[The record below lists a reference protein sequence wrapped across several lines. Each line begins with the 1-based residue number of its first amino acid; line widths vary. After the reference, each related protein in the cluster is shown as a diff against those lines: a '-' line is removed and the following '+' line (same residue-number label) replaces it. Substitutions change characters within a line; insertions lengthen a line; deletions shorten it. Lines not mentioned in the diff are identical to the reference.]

1 MKSVCL
7 LFAFSLIFI
16 SCQPEKPDGYI
27 LEGVIEGEP
36 YDDYIF
42 LGLNGGVAQD
52 SVKVENNRFYFSG
65 EPLDM
70 PISGW
75 LHLRPRANIQFVY
88 LENSHI
94 KVKSKHRQKVEN
106 DTPINILEIVEI
118 EGSETA
124 KLQKDV
130 REFFKENSEKENFN
144 TMLFTKLKELFA
156 NNPQHPYC
164 SDVLR
169 SESVKPTLSY
179 DQLVEL
185 LEMLDTAYI
194 ESGNMQLISKSLMS
208 KRNFRYGTPFPDF
221 SLRNEDDLA
230 ISKADIEGK
239 ITLVDFWASW
249 CKPCREKHPEMIEL
263 YEKYNENDFEIIS
276 ISIDK
281 DKDQWMK
288 AIQKD
293 KIVWQN
299 ALDEEASLYDEMG
312 MVVIPFQFLLN
323 KHGDILKVQPTLQ
336 DVEKYLA
343 SN

>member
-7 LFAFSLIFI
+7 LFAFSLILI
-16 SCQPEKPDGYI
+16 GCQPEKPNGYI

-42 LGLNGGVAQD
+42 LGQYGGFAKD

-94 KVKSKHRQKVEN
+94 KVKAKFRYKEE
-106 DTPINILEIVEI
+106 TTINILEIVEI

-124 KLQKDV
+124 KLQEDV
-130 REFFKENSEKENFN
+130 REFFNENSEKENFN
-144 TMLFTKLKELFA
+144 TMLFAKLKELFT
-156 NNPQHPYC
+156 NYPQHPYC
-164 SDVLR
+164 SDILR
-169 SESVKPTLSY
+169 NQSVEPTLSY

-185 LEMLDTAYI
+185 FEMLDTAYI

-208 KRNFRYGTPFPDF
+208 KKNFRYGTPFPDF
-221 SLRNEDDLA
+221 SLRNEDDLT
-230 ISKADIEGK
+230 ISNADIEGK

-263 YEKYNENDFEIIS
+263 YNKYSEKDFEIIG

-281 DKDQWMK
+281 DKNQWLK

-293 KIVWQN
+293 KIIWQN
-299 ALDEEASLYDEMG
+299 VIDQEAALYEGMG
-312 MVVIPFQFLLN
+312 MVVVPFQFLLN

-343 SN
+343 TN